1 MASPPYSTVHVLP
14 SPFLPSPSVMH
25 FSLLHHLLTGPT
37 NQVPHPFRTNRLLSS
52 TSLARIPLTCAIR
65 RSFRLSLAKYRLQ
78 LATIAS
84 AVGALLYIRSFI
96 ISSRAINNAV
106 PQLVSL
112 TLDRL
117 AAQAALHVQDK
128 EAFPESWISIGQ
140 LRDDVLRA
148 EHSVSKREKLWQK
161 VRNIVEMNANVR
173 SSQRE
178 SRSGEISR
186 VWEWIGHV
194 DGAPDRDRRRKSS
207 GRVSWGVYD
216 EHSSPV
222 SGMDQGPRWEEPRPI
237 Y

>member
-1 MASPPYSTVHVLP
+1 
-14 SPFLPSPSVMH
+14 
-25 FSLLHHLLTGPT
+25 LTEPT
-37 NQVPHPFRTNRLLSS
+37 NQVPHPFRTHTFLSS
-52 TSLARIPLTCAIR
+52 TSLARVPIVCAIK
-65 RSFRLSLAKYRLQ
+65 RSFRLSLAKHRLQ
-78 LATIAS
+78 LASLAS
-84 AVGALLYIRSFI
+84 ILGAALYIRSLFL
-96 ISSRAINNAV
+96 SRSAINAAV
-106 PQLVSL
+106 PHLVSL

-117 AAQAALHVQDK
+117 ASQAALHVQEK
-128 EAFPESWISIGQ
+128 EIYPESWISIGQ
-140 LRDDVLRA
+140 LRDDVLRN
-148 EHSVSKREKLWQK
+148 EHSVSKREKLWSR

-194 DGAPDRDRRRKSS
+194 ENGDRERRRKS

-222 SGMDQGPRWEEPRPI
+222 SGMDAGPKWEEARPI